1 MLGQGPPERGWGKG
15 VGKGRLGGADR
26 GPRVLPPDPLPLP
39 PGSERLV
46 GVSEFSVLVVTP
58 ASGREGKALRLGVRA
73 RVCSG
78 RGTLKRR
85 WRRLTGEMPTGGAAV
100 LQVLS

>member
-1 MLGQGPPERGWGKG
+1 MLGQGPPERGWEKG
-15 VGKGRLGGADR
+15 SAVEGATQGADR
-26 GPRVLPPDPLPLP
+26 GRASFHRPLPPLP

-58 ASGREGKALRLGVRA
+58 ASGREGTVLRLAVRA
-73 RVCSG
+73 RV
-78 RGTLKRR
+78 RETLKRR
-85 WRRLTGEMPTGGAAV
+85 WRRLTREMPPGGAAV